1 MSGAPAISPDSHYTW
16 DDYVTWPEGSR
27 WELIGGQPLAMSPSP
42 VTRHQ
47 DILGALHAQMRPFFR
62 GKGCKVYP
70 APMDVKLSDED
81 VVQPDLVVVCN
92 PEQIQKHIEGPPSLV
107 VEILS
112 ESSLRHDRV
121 VKTELYARFGIAEYW
136 IVTPFPSVV
145 EVYQLQGDR
154 YLLWKAFG
162 REDTLKSPGFPELA
176 ILLKEVFDFP
186 LEPHERELLVV
197 REPPPSYA
205 RRLS

>member
-1 MSGAPAISPDSHYTW
+1 MTSAPATSHDAHYTW
-16 DDYVTWPEGSR
+16 DDYVTWPEGTCR
-27 WELIGGQPLAMSPSP
+27 ELIGGQPVAMSPSP

-47 DILGALHAQMRPFFR
+47 DVLGALYAKMRPFFR
-62 GKGCKVYP
+62 EKGCKVYP
-70 APMDVKLSDED
+70 APMDVKLSHED

-92 PEQIQKHIEGPPSLV
+92 PEQIRKHIEGPPSLV

-121 VKTELYARFGIAEYW
+121 VKTELYARFGISEYW

-145 EVYQLQGDR
+145 EVYQLQKDR

-162 REDTLKSPGFPELA
+162 REETLESPAFPDLK
-176 ILLKEVFDFP
+176 IPLKEIFDFP
-186 LEPHERELLVV
+186 LEPHEKALMVV
-197 REPPPSYA
+197 KEPVPSYA
-205 RRLS
+205 RRAP